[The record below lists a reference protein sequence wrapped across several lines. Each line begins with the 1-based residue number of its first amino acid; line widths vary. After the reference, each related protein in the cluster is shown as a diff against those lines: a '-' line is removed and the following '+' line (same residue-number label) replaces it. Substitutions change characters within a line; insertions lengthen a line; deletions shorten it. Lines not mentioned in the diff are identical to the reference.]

1 MLPTLSGKT
10 AFRLIR
16 ILTAIGLCLIFHY
29 AIASPKEDIQLI
41 RKRIGTLEQTR
52 NATQRTRKET
62 LAAMQKSAVAISRI
76 NKSLT
81 QLTLKKQ
88 KVKTQLAALTKNIQ
102 QVNSTIDTQQN
113 NLETQLLQQYKS
125 GQEETARIL
134 FNGENTGRIDREL
147 VYYHYLAEARSNS
160 IQSLRDNLSK
170 LQQLSLQQETENQ
183 QLEHIESTRKQQQKQ
198 LQAEEEKHRLYAS
211 ALDKKIKTQGEE
223 IIRLRQNEQQ
233 LTQLIERLNEKR
245 RLRIARKRAGR
256 NHKVIANNSLL
267 PDDSMAG
274 RTFEQL
280 RGHLHLPVI
289 GEIMNRFGAPRAET
303 GTPWQGIFIKAKAG
317 SPVKAVA
324 SGKVVYAGNMRG
336 FGNLMIISHGGGYM
350 SLYAD
355 NEKLLLKTGDRVRAG
370 DTIALVG
377 ATGDNP
383 EPGLYFELR
392 HQSVPFNPLSWSK
405 VR

>member
-1 MLPTLSGKT
+1 MLPTHSGKT

-62 LAAMQKSAVAISRI
+62 LAAMQKSAVAIARI

-134 FNGENTGRIDREL
+134 FNGEDTGRIDREL